1 MERIRRFSPV
11 LPGLAL
17 AVAAALVPAIPA
29 TAEAQRAEG
38 SFQRTLTVSGQPEVE
53 VSAGSGGIEV
63 RTGASG
69 RIEVN
74 ARVRAGDWG
83 SGWFSRGGLSAE
95 ERVRR
100 VEANPPIQQS
110 GNIVRIGYFSN
121 DDSRD
126 GVSISYTLT
135 IPAASNLIAKT
146 GSGSV
151 QIAGVSGNVEAHSGS
166 GSVTSK
172 DLGSGFRA
180 STGSGSITVD
190 GVNGAFHG
198 SSGSG
203 SIRATGIG
211 SAITAR
217 TSSGSIDI
225 AQTGSGRVE
234 ASSSS
239 GSVRLRG
246 VRGGL
251 DASTSSGGLTIHGE
265 LAGDWRISASSGS
278 VNINLPQNQ
287 GFELDANSSS
297 GSIDVD
303 FPVTVTGKVG
313 RRTLRGTAQGGG
325 PLLHVRTSSGGISIL
340 K

>member
-1 MERIRRFSPV
+1 MERIRTFIPV

-17 AVAAALVPAIPA
+17 TVAAALVPLVPA

-63 RTGASG
+63 RAGAGG
-69 RIEVN
+69 RIEVH

-110 GNIVRIGYFSN
+110 GNVVRIGYFSN
-121 DDSRD
+121 DDWRD

-135 IPAASNLIAKT
+135 IPATSNLVAKT

-151 QIAGVSGNVEAHSGS
+151 QIEGISGNAEAHSGS
-166 GSVTSK
+166 GSLTSR

-180 STGSGSITVD
+180 STGSGSITAD
-190 GVNGAFHG
+190 GVKGAFHG

-203 SIRATGIG
+203 SIRATGVG
-211 SAITAR
+211 GAIAAR
-217 TSSGSIDI
+217 TASGSIDI
-225 AQTGSGRVE
+225 AQTGSGHVE

-251 DASTSSGGLTIHGE
+251 NASTSSGGLTIHGE

-297 GSIDVD
+297 GSIEVD

-325 PLLHVRTSSGGISIL
+325 PMLHVRTSSGGISIL